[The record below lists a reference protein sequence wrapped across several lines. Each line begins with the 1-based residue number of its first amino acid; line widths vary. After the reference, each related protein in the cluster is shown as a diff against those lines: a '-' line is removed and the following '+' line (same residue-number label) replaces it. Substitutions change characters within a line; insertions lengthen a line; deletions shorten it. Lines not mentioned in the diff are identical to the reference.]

1 MIRRTAAH
9 RKIEDGSDAS
19 PHARGHEA
27 AVSGAPGR
35 RGLPAAGRPARRR
48 PPGAGARRAG
58 GADRVSARSRG
69 VADGRAGGRGP
80 AAAFR
85 PALEIRGEEKRY
97 VVNLE
102 VPGIDEK
109 DLRIEIRDNELT
121 ISGEK
126 KCECEAGD
134 KDAAG
139 GNENRYSERAYGA
152 FTRTLSL
159 PDDVNADAVAAG
171 HKNGVLTLTLPRKE
185 PEKAEGKVISISK
198 E

>member
-1 MIRRTAAH
+1 MNAIAITTPRNWQRRAKPFAA
-9 RKIEDGSDAS
+9 STVLAS
-19 PHARGHEA
+19 PDLSRF
-27 AVSGAPGR
+27 SGLDR
-35 RGLPAAGRPARRR
+35 LFDVLLDGLSLHNAGTGQTTA
-48 PPGAGARRAG
+48 
-58 GADRVSARSRG
+58 S
-69 VADGRAGGRGP
+69 
-80 AAAFR
+80 AFR

-134 KDAAG
+134 RDASG
-139 GNENRYSERAYGA
+139 GNENRYSERAYGV

-159 PDDVNADAVAAG
+159 PEDVNADAVVAG

-185 PEKAEGKVISISK
+185 PERAEGKVISISK